1 MIMRSFS
8 ETLKELR
15 SDYGISQAVLAKA
28 IGVTQKA
35 IDFWEK
41 DINEPK
47 ASYIIALAQF
57 FGVTSDF
64 LLGIGE

>member
-1 MIMRSFS
+1 MNNKISARIY
-8 ETLKELR
+8 ELR
-15 SDYGISQAVLAKA
+15 KEAKLSQGELAKA

-47 ASYIIALAQF
+47 ATYIIRLAQF
-57 FGVTSDF
+57 FRVSTDY
-64 LLGIGE
+64 LLGIEN

>member
-1 MIMRSFS
+1 MIMSAFS

-15 SDYGISQAVLAKA
+15 ADSGISQAALAKA

-47 ASYIIALAQF
+47 ASYVVALAKF
-57 FGVTSDF
+57 FDVSSDF
-64 LLGIGE
+64 LLGMEE

>member
-1 MIMRSFS
+1 MIMSAFS

-57 FGVTSDF
+57 FVVTSDF

>member
-1 MIMRSFS
+1 MHFP
-8 ETLKELR
+8 
-15 SDYGISQAVLAKA
+15 KA

>member
-1 MIMRSFS
+1 MIMSAFS

-15 SDYGISQAVLAKA
+15 ADSGISQAALAKA
-28 IGVTQKA
+28 ISVTQKA

-47 ASYIIALAQF
+47 ASYVVALAKF
-57 FGVTSDF
+57 FDVSSDF
-64 LLGIGE
+64 LLGMEE

>member
-1 MIMRSFS
+1 MRNSLGKRLF
-8 ETLKELR
+8 ELR
-15 SDYGISQAVLAKA
+15 TEKGLSQSVLAKL

-47 ASYIIALAQF
+47 ASYIINLSKV
-57 FGVTSDF
+57 FGVSTDF
-64 LLGIGE
+64 LLGLEN